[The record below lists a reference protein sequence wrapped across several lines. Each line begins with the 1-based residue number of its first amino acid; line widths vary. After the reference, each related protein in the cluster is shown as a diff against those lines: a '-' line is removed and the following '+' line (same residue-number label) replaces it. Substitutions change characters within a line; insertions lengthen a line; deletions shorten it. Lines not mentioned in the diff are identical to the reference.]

1 MKNKLQYLRC
11 SQIRKKN
18 YFHTKKIRFD
28 VMHCQSEMKVRDEPQ
43 SSLYSP
49 KIDSFFFPFTW
60 GGKEVSEWRIGRGN
74 EVWAQTA
81 TRV

>member
-1 MKNKLQYLRC
+1 
-11 SQIRKKN
+11 
-18 YFHTKKIRFD
+18 
-28 VMHCQSEMKVRDEPQ
+28 MHCQSEMKVRDEPQ